1 MAFSYGWRGPNI
13 IKDGLVLYL
22 DPGSPNSYFNKTSTT
37 IQDISGNSYN
47 STLVNGPI
55 YETSGSGSIRLDGTN
70 DTISIPAH
78 PTASGLTLSFWLN
91 ITSSYSNIQTIIGDG
106 AQSNTVGYIWI
117 YRTSPNVAQYQFA
130 TSTVRSL
137 LNDTNLFSGSLDTW
151 ANYVFTADYTSPPS
165 GTLSMYKNGTLSS
178 TATYSSI
185 NTPLSRTR
193 YIGTYDGANFALPG
207 NMGQYLEYNR
217 ALSAVEIL
225 QNYNATKTRF
235 GL

>member
-13 IKDGLVLYL
+13 VKDGLVLYL
-22 DPGSPNSYFNKTSTT
+22 DPGSPNSYFNKSSTT
-37 IQDISGNSYN
+37 IQDISGNGYN
-47 STLVNGPI
+47 STLVNGPV

-70 DTISIPAH
+70 DTISIPSH

-117 YRTSPNVAQYQFA
+117 YRGSTNGLQYQFA

-137 LNDTNLFSGSLDTW
+137 LNDTNIFSDSLNTW
-151 ANYVFTADYTSPPS
+151 ANYVFTADYTSHPS
-165 GTLSMYKNGTLSS
+165 GSLSIYKNGIISS
-178 TATYSSI
+178 TATYPSI
-185 NTPLSRTR
+185 NIPLSRTR

-207 NMGQYLEYNR
+207 NVGHYLEYNR
-217 ALSAVEIL
+217 ALSATEIT